1 MTNATLPKAAND
13 NRRTEYNA
21 EELLKTEFPPLKWAV
36 ERFIPEGLTV
46 LAGRPKLGKTWLA
59 YSTAIGIATG
69 GKVLGVECEPGDVL
83 QYSLED
89 NFRRAKSR
97 ILTLLP
103 PKLGVKRPAL
113 DRLTIRT
120 DAPTMDRGFMKEVA
134 EWHSRVENPRLLIV
148 DTHAKI
154 KEQRKG
160 NQDPYL
166 ADYSAIVPLQEF
178 SGEHGLTTIL
188 VTHLRKMGA
197 ESGDP
202 IDQISGTVGITGAA
216 DMIMVLDRNEK
227 GASLYGRGRDAPE
240 YEVAMQ
246 FDSGQW
252 TVLGDADEVAQSKQR
267 VTILEAM
274 RASGE
279 AMSPTDIAKATGMK
293 PGATSHLLARMAKD
307 GLVQKYGYGA
317 WYPVQ
322 RAA

>member
-1 MTNATLPKAAND
+1 MTNATPPKAAND

-36 ERFIPEGLTV
+36 EGFIPEGLTV

-59 YSTAIGIATG
+59 YSTAIAIATG
-69 GKVLGVECEPGDVL
+69 GKVLGVECEQGDVL

-97 ILTLLP
+97 ILNLLP
-103 PKLGVKRPAL
+103 AHLGIKRPSL

-120 DAPTMDRGFMKEVA
+120 EAPTMDRGFMREVRD
-134 EWHSRVENPRLLIV
+134 WHSRVENPRLLIV

-227 GASLYGRGRDAPE
+227 GSSLYGRGRDAPE

-246 FDSGQW
+246 FDSGHW
-252 TVLGDADEVAQSKQR
+252 NVLGDAEEVARSRQR
-267 VTILEAM
+267 TSILDALQE
-274 RASGE
+274 RGE
-279 AMSPTDIAKATGMK
+279 AMSPADIAKATGIK
-293 PGATSHLLARMAKD
+293 SGSVSHLLAKMAKD

-317 WYPVQ
+317 WYPVK

>member
-1 MTNATLPKAAND
+1 MTNATPPKAAND

-21 EELLKTEFPPLKWAV
+21 EELLKTEFPPLRWAI
-36 ERFIPEGLTV
+36 ERYIPEGLTV
-46 LAGRPKLGKTWLA
+46 LAGGPKLGKTWLA
-59 YSTAIGIATG
+59 YSTAIAIATG
-69 GKVLGVECEPGDVL
+69 GKVLGVDCEPGDVL
-83 QYSLED
+83 HYSLED

-97 ILTLLP
+97 ILTLMP
-103 PKLGVKRPAL
+103 PRLGSKRPSL
-113 DRLTIRT
+113 ERLTIRT
-120 DAPTMDRGFMKEVA
+120 DAPTMDRGFMREVTD
-134 EWHSRVENPRLLIV
+134 WHSRVENPRLLIV

-166 ADYSAIVPLQEF
+166 ADYSAIAPLQEF

-246 FDSGQW
+246 FDSGHW
-252 TVLGDADEVAQSKQR
+252 NVLGDADEVARSQQR
-267 VTILEAM
+267 TSILDALQE
-274 RASGE
+274 RGE
-279 AMSPTDIAKATGMK
+279 AMSPADIAKATGMK
-293 PGATSHLLARMAKD
+293 SGSVSHLLAKMAKD

-317 WYPVQ
+317 WYPVR